1 MKITTWQAR
10 RNKKITLVELAKKTG
25 LSKTTLNDIE
35 NEKLSPTMKQ
45 IEAIAKGLDMRIND
59 LFESDY
65 KWIFDKFPTLRKSYQ
80 NLTQTKNLVYNRKY
94 KITKEEGNLM
104 DYRKKIIK
112 LLREIENEKYLKYL
126 YALITEFINN

>member
-25 LSKTTLNDIE
+25 ISKTTLNDIE

-45 IEAIAKGLDMRIND
+45 IEAIAKGLEMRIND

-65 KWIFDKFPTLRKSYQ
+65 K
-80 NLTQTKNLVYNRKY
+80 
-94 KITKEEGNLM
+94 
-104 DYRKKIIK
+104 
-112 LLREIENEKYLKYL
+112 
-126 YALITEFINN
+126 

>member
-1 MKITTWQAR
+1 MKITVWQAR

-25 LSKTTLNDIE
+25 ISKTTLNDIE

-65 KWIFDKFPTLRKSYQ
+65 K
-80 NLTQTKNLVYNRKY
+80 
-94 KITKEEGNLM
+94 
-104 DYRKKIIK
+104 
-112 LLREIENEKYLKYL
+112 
-126 YALITEFINN
+126 

>member
-65 KWIFDKFPTLRKSYQ
+65 K
-80 NLTQTKNLVYNRKY
+80 
-94 KITKEEGNLM
+94 
-104 DYRKKIIK
+104 
-112 LLREIENEKYLKYL
+112 
-126 YALITEFINN
+126 